1 MLREAGSS
9 RCTEVRTATPDSTS
23 GQRLAFAVLLLE
35 FTAVLATALKLASAT
50 SLACLT
56 AFCTDSRALLPA
68 ATALLDTAT
77 AVSEPAGAFLAAL
90 STTARNFF
98 CTSANWPSK
107 VRPNS
112 APVEDEMSYRWRV

>member
-1 MLREAGSS
+1 MLRDLESSCLEQLRAGTRVSS
-9 RCTEVRTATPDSTS
+9 SA
-23 GQRLAFAVLLLE
+23 QRLALLVVLPA

-50 SLACLT
+50 SVACLT

-68 ATALLDTAT
+68 ATALLNTAT

-98 CTSANWPSK
+98 WASEACDSN
-107 VRPNS
+107 VLPNS
-112 APVEDEMSYRWRV
+112 APVVAAMSYR